1 MCTWIADNEVLRTGL
16 RLRFA
21 RSFAKPLA
29 KPLAMSR
36 REVPK
41 RNFFQ
46 PNLTIA
52 LTF

>member
-1 MCTWIADNEVLRTGL
+1 VDNEVLRTGL

-21 RSFAKPLA
+21 RSLAGSFAKR
-29 KPLAMSR
+29 LAMSR